1 MGEVHTVRA
10 SGQLRPSARNI
21 DSCRAPRRT
30 AGWCSARGTLQPG
43 IRAARFRRTA
53 GSHAW
58 LWLSAPARPGMRN
71 RMSDGGSG
79 MKAQQVEMFVRA
91 MATPAD
97 TTGLQELAD
106 SGKIRPETLVALV
119 GKTEG
124 TGAHDDWGRV
134 WADVVLRDW
143 TGRFLGIPAGDVA
156 KQVIFVLSGGCPG
169 VITPHIAAVT
179 REWVEVPDK
188 AASASDDKR
197 LVVGRAGSDPMPPE
211 EVGRMGQIRKVAE
224 ATRAAMADA
233 GLTDPK
239 DVHLVMVKVPGLTT
253 ASIKDA
259 ESRGKTVVSHDLTFG
274 PEGAG
279 VYANDAAALG
289 VAMALGEV
297 PESSLSDDVVRRDW
311 DLYSEVAMTSSG
323 GEKRHG
329 EVVVFGNSTTSQSM
343 LRIGHAVT
351 KDFIDAEGVR
361 NALRSAG
368 LQCNGLPAESDLS
381 RLVHVFAKSV
391 IPGSDQIRGQR
402 ITLLDDVDAY
412 QIGKALGGMLVA
424 SVTGRTTNYV
434 SGGERNS
441 HQGPPGG
448 NIVAAVV
455 RTEATP

>member
-1 MGEVHTVRA
+1 LDT
-10 SGQLRPSARNI
+10 N
-21 DSCRAPRRT
+21 
-30 AGWCSARGTLQPG
+30 
-43 IRAARFRRTA
+43 
-53 GSHAW
+53 
-58 LWLSAPARPGMRN
+58 ARPAWIEN
-71 RMSDGGSG
+71 QSGGEG
-79 MKAQQVEMFVRA
+79 LKAQKVEMFVCP
-91 MATPAD
+91 MATPTD
-97 TTGLQELAD
+97 TSGLQELAD
-106 SGKIRPETLVALV
+106 SGQIRPDTLVALV

-134 WADVVLRDW
+134 WADVVLREW
-143 TGRFLGIPAGDVA
+143 TGKFLGIPAGDVA
-156 KQVIFVLSGGCPG
+156 KRVIFVLSGGCPG

-179 REWVEVPDK
+179 RAWVEAPDH
-188 AASASDDKR
+188 ATDDSHEKR

-211 EVGRMGQIRKVAE
+211 EVGRMGQIQKAAE
-224 ATRAAMADA
+224 ATRQAMNDA

-279 VYANDAAALG
+279 AYANDAAALG

-297 PESSLSDDVVRRDW
+297 PESSLSDDVVRRNW

-329 EVVVFGNSTTSQSM
+329 EVVVFGNSTSSRSD

-351 KDFIDAEGVR
+351 RDFIDAEGIR

-368 LQCNGLPAESDLS
+368 LHFKELPAEADLS

-402 ITLLDDVDAY
+402 ITLLDDADAY

-448 NIVAAVV
+448 NIVAAIV
-455 RTEATP
+455 RTDEPASR

>member
-1 MGEVHTVRA
+1 
-10 SGQLRPSARNI
+10 
-21 DSCRAPRRT
+21 
-30 AGWCSARGTLQPG
+30 
-43 IRAARFRRTA
+43 
-53 GSHAW
+53 
-58 LWLSAPARPGMRN
+58 
-71 RMSDGGSG
+71 
-79 MKAQQVEMFVRA
+79 MKAQRVEMFVCP
-91 MATPAD
+91 MAAPSD
-97 TTGLQELAD
+97 TTGLQQLAD
-106 SGKIRPETLVALV
+106 SGQIRPDTLVALV

-134 WADVVLRDW
+134 WADVVLREW
-143 TGRFLGIPAGDVA
+143 TGTFLGIPASEVA
-156 KQVIFVLSGGCPG
+156 NQVVFVLSGGCPG
-169 VITPHIAAVT
+169 VITPHIVAIS
-179 REWVEVPDK
+179 REWVEVPDQEID
-188 AASASDDKR
+188 AGTDKR

-224 ATRAAMADA
+224 ATHRAMADA

-253 ASIKDA
+253 SSIKDA
-259 ESRGKTVVSHDLTFG
+259 ESRGKSVVSHDLTFG

-297 PESSLSDDVVRRDW
+297 PESALSDGVVRRNW
-311 DLYSEVAMTSSG
+311 ELYSEVAMTSSG

-329 EVVVFGNSTTSQSM
+329 EVVVFGNSSNSRSS
-343 LRIGHAVT
+343 LHIGHAIT

-368 LQCNGLPAESDLS
+368 LSFSNGLPSESDLS

-402 ITLLDDVDAY
+402 ITLLDDADAY
-412 QIGKALGGMLVA
+412 QIGKALGGMLIA

-455 RTEATP
+455 RVDG

>member
-1 MGEVHTVRA
+1 
-10 SGQLRPSARNI
+10 
-21 DSCRAPRRT
+21 
-30 AGWCSARGTLQPG
+30 
-43 IRAARFRRTA
+43 
-53 GSHAW
+53 
-58 LWLSAPARPGMRN
+58 
-71 RMSDGGSG
+71 
-79 MKAQQVEMFVRA
+79 MKAQRVDMFVLPS
-91 MATPAD
+91 ATPAD
-97 TTGLQELAD
+97 TSGLQRLAD
-106 SGKIRPETLVALV
+106 AGKIKPDTLVALV

-134 WADVVLRDW
+134 WADVALREW
-143 TGRFLGIPAGDVA
+143 TARFLDVPVDEVA
-156 KQVIFVLSGGCPG
+156 KHVIFVLSGGCPG

-179 REWVEVPDK
+179 REWVDIDSERDPE
-188 AASASDDKR
+188 DKR
-197 LVVGRAGSDPMPPE
+197 LVVGRAGSEAIAPE
-211 EVGRMGQIRKVAE
+211 EVGRMGQIRKVAA
-224 ATRAAMADA
+224 ATHQAMADA
-233 GLTDPK
+233 GLKDPK

-297 PESSLSDDVVRRDW
+297 PESSLSDDVVRRNW

-329 EVVVFGNSTTSQSM
+329 EVVVFGNSVASASPLQ
-343 LRIGHAVT
+343 IGHAVT
-351 KDFIDAEGVR
+351 RDFIDAQGVR
-361 NALRSAG
+361 DALRAAG
-368 LQCNGLPAESDLS
+368 LRFHGGLPDESDLA

-402 ITLLDDVDAY
+402 ITLLDDADAY

-448 NIVAAVV
+448 NIVAAIV
-455 RTEATP
+455 RAD

>member
-1 MGEVHTVRA
+1 
-10 SGQLRPSARNI
+10 
-21 DSCRAPRRT
+21 
-30 AGWCSARGTLQPG
+30 
-43 IRAARFRRTA
+43 
-53 GSHAW
+53 
-58 LWLSAPARPGMRN
+58 
-71 RMSDGGSG
+71 
-79 MKAQQVEMFVRA
+79 MKAQRVEMFVCPSK
-91 MATPAD
+91 TPAD
-97 TTGLQELAD
+97 TSELQKLAD
-106 SGKIRPETLVALV
+106 SGKIKPDTLVALV

-134 WADVVLRDW
+134 WADVALRDW
-143 TGRFLGIPAGDVA
+143 TARFLGVPVDEVA
-156 KQVIFVLSGGCPG
+156 KHVIFVLSGGCPG

-179 REWVEVPDK
+179 REWVDVPDQPRGE
-188 AASASDDKR
+188 KR
-197 LVVGRAGSDPMPPE
+197 LVVGRAGSDAIAPE

-224 ATRAAMADA
+224 ATRHAMADA

-253 ASIKDA
+253 GSIRDA
-259 ESRGKTVVSHDLTFG
+259 ELRGKTVVSHDLTFG

-297 PESSLSDDVVRRDW
+297 PASKLSDEVVRRDW

-329 EVVVFGNSTTSQSM
+329 EVVVFGNSTTSRSH
-343 LRIGHAVT
+343 LTIGHAVT

-361 NALRSAG
+361 NALRAAG
-368 LQCNGLPAESDLS
+368 LRFKDGLPDESDLS

-391 IPGSDQIRGQR
+391 IPGSDQVRGQR
-402 ITLLDDVDAY
+402 ITLLDDADAY

-455 RTEATP
+455 RDSAPLTPDVRN

>member
-1 MGEVHTVRA
+1 
-10 SGQLRPSARNI
+10 
-21 DSCRAPRRT
+21 
-30 AGWCSARGTLQPG
+30 
-43 IRAARFRRTA
+43 
-53 GSHAW
+53 
-58 LWLSAPARPGMRN
+58 
-71 RMSDGGSG
+71 
-79 MKAQQVEMFVRA
+79 MKVQRVDMFVCP
-91 MATPAD
+91 MATPSD
-97 TTGLQELAD
+97 TSGLQRLAD
-106 SGKIRPETLVALV
+106 EGKIKPDTLVALA

-124 TGAHDDWGRV
+124 TGQHDDWGRV
-134 WADVVLRDW
+134 WADVALREW
-143 TGRFLGIPAGDVA
+143 TARFLGIPAGEVA
-156 KQVIFVLSGGCPG
+156 QRVMFVLSGGCPG

-179 REWVEVPDK
+179 REWVEVPDGK
-188 AASASDDKR
+188 TEAGTEKR

-224 ATRAAMADA
+224 ATRRAMADA

-279 VYANDAAALG
+279 SYANDAAALG
-289 VAMALGEV
+289 VATALGEV
-297 PESSLSDDVVRRDW
+297 KESALSDDVVRRDW
-311 DLYSEVAMTSSG
+311 NLYSEVAMTSSG

-329 EVVVFGNSTTSQSM
+329 EVILFGNSISSRSPLT
-343 LRIGHAVT
+343 IGHAVT

-361 NALRSAG
+361 NALRAAG
-368 LQCNGLPAESDLS
+368 LRFTDGLPDQKDLS

-391 IPGSDQIRGQR
+391 IPGSDLIRGQR
-402 ITLLDDVDAY
+402 ITLLDDPDAY
-412 QIGKALGGMLVA
+412 PIGKALGGMLIA

-455 RTEATP
+455 RTG

>member
-1 MGEVHTVRA
+1 
-10 SGQLRPSARNI
+10 
-21 DSCRAPRRT
+21 
-30 AGWCSARGTLQPG
+30 
-43 IRAARFRRTA
+43 
-53 GSHAW
+53 
-58 LWLSAPARPGMRN
+58 
-71 RMSDGGSG
+71 
-79 MKAQQVEMFVRA
+79 MKAQRVEMFVCPS
-91 MATPAD
+91 ATPAD
-97 TTGLQELAD
+97 TSGLQALAD
-106 SGKIRPETLVALV
+106 AGKIKPGTLVALV
-119 GKTEG
+119 GKTDG
-124 TGAHDDWGRV
+124 TGFHDDWGRI
-134 WADVVLRDW
+134 WADSALREW
-143 TGRFLGIPAGDVA
+143 TAGFLGIPVDDVA
-156 KQVIFVLSGGCPG
+156 KHVIFVLSGGCPG
-169 VITPHIAAVT
+169 VITPHIVAVT
-179 REWVEVPDK
+179 REWVEVPE
-188 AASASDDKR
+188 ARAGGDKR
-197 LVVGRAGSDPMPPE
+197 LVVGRAGSDAMPPE

-224 ATRAAMADA
+224 ATHRAMADA

-297 PESSLSDDVVRRDW
+297 PESSLSDAVVRRDW
-311 DLYSEVAMTSSG
+311 NLFSEVAMTSSG

-329 EVVVFGNSTTSQSM
+329 EVVVFGNSTTSMSS
-343 LRIGHAVT
+343 LHIGHAVT
-351 KDFIDAEGVR
+351 RDFIDAEGVR

-368 LQCNGLPAESDLS
+368 LHFTGGLPEETDLS

-448 NIVAAVV
+448 NIIAAVV
-455 RTEATP
+455 RTD

>member
-1 MGEVHTVRA
+1 
-10 SGQLRPSARNI
+10 
-21 DSCRAPRRT
+21 
-30 AGWCSARGTLQPG
+30 
-43 IRAARFRRTA
+43 
-53 GSHAW
+53 
-58 LWLSAPARPGMRN
+58 
-71 RMSDGGSG
+71 MS
-79 MKAQQVEMFVRA
+79 MKVQRVEMVVCP
-91 MATPAD
+91 MATPSD
-97 TTGLQELAD
+97 TSRLQQLAD
-106 SGKIRPETLVALV
+106 SGKIKPDTLVALV

-124 TGAHDDWGRV
+124 TGFHDDWGRV
-134 WADVVLRDW
+134 WADVALRDW
-143 TGRFLGIPAGDVA
+143 TGTFLGIPADEVA
-156 KQVIFVLSGGCPG
+156 KHVIFVLSGGCPG

-179 REWVEVPDK
+179 RDWVEVPDNDV
-188 AASASDDKR
+188 AAGGEKR
-197 LVVGRAGSDPMPPE
+197 LVVGRAGSELMPPE
-211 EVGRMGQIRKVAE
+211 EVGRMGQIRKVAA
-224 ATRAAMADA
+224 ATHQAMKDA

-297 PESSLSDDVVRRDW
+297 PESSLSDGVVRRNW

-329 EVVVFGNSTTSQSM
+329 EVVVFGNSSASRSSLQ
-343 LRIGHAVT
+343 IGHAIT
-351 KDFIDAEGVR
+351 RDFIDAEGVR

-368 LQCNGLPAESDLS
+368 LRFKDGLPDEADLS

-391 IPGSDQIRGQR
+391 IPGSDQVRGQR
-402 ITLLDDVDAY
+402 ITLLDDADAY

-455 RTEATP
+455 RAEG

>member
-1 MGEVHTVRA
+1 
-10 SGQLRPSARNI
+10 
-21 DSCRAPRRT
+21 
-30 AGWCSARGTLQPG
+30 
-43 IRAARFRRTA
+43 
-53 GSHAW
+53 
-58 LWLSAPARPGMRN
+58 
-71 RMSDGGSG
+71 
-79 MKAQQVEMFVRA
+79 MKAQRVEIFVCP
-91 MATPAD
+91 MATPSD
-97 TTGLQELAD
+97 TSGLQQLAD
-106 SGKIRPETLVALV
+106 SGKIRPDTLVALA

-124 TGAHDDWGRV
+124 TGQHDDWGRV
-134 WADVVLRDW
+134 WADVALREW
-143 TGRFLGIPAGDVA
+143 TAKFLGIPVAEVA

-169 VITPHIAAVT
+169 VITPHIAVVT
-179 REWVEVPDK
+179 REWIEVPDGDTPVNK
-188 AASASDDKR
+188 EGR
-197 LVVGRAGSDPMPPE
+197 LVVGRAGSEAMPPE
-211 EVGRMGQIRKVAE
+211 EVGRMGQINKVAE
-224 ATRAAMADA
+224 ATRRAMADA
-233 GLTDPK
+233 GLSDPR

-297 PESSLSDDVVRRDW
+297 PESALSDGVVRRNW
-311 DLYSEVAMTSSG
+311 DLYSSVAMTSSG

-329 EVVVFGNSTTSQSM
+329 EVVLFGNSSSSQSS

-368 LQCNGLPAESDLS
+368 LQFDGLPAESDLS

-391 IPGSDQIRGQR
+391 IPGSDQVRGQR

-455 RTEATP
+455 RVEG

>member
-1 MGEVHTVRA
+1 
-10 SGQLRPSARNI
+10 
-21 DSCRAPRRT
+21 
-30 AGWCSARGTLQPG
+30 
-43 IRAARFRRTA
+43 
-53 GSHAW
+53 
-58 LWLSAPARPGMRN
+58 
-71 RMSDGGSG
+71 
-79 MKAQQVEMFVRA
+79 MKAQRVDMFVCP

-97 TTGLQELAD
+97 TKGLQALAD
-106 SGKIRPETLVALV
+106 SGQIKPDTLVALV

-124 TGAHDDWGRV
+124 TGFHDDWGRV
-134 WADVVLRDW
+134 WADVALREW
-143 TGRFLGIPAGDVA
+143 TGKFLGIPPAEVA
-156 KQVIFVLSGGCPG
+156 DHVIFVLSGGCPG

-179 REWVEVPDK
+179 REWVEVPDS
-188 AASASDDKR
+188 AAGGKEAR

-211 EVGRMGQIRKVAE
+211 EVGRMGQIRKVAA
-224 ATRAAMADA
+224 ATHKAMADA
-233 GLTDPK
+233 GLSDPK

-253 ASIKDA
+253 SSIKDA
-259 ESRGKTVVSHDLTFG
+259 ESRGHTVVSHDLTFG

-279 VYANDAAALG
+279 AYANDAAALG

-297 PESSLSDDVVRRDW
+297 PESSLSDGVVRRNW

-329 EVVVFGNSTTSQSM
+329 EVVVFGNSNSSLSP
-343 LRIGHAVT
+343 LRIAHAVT
-351 KDFIDAEGVR
+351 RDFIDAEGVR
-361 NALRSAG
+361 NALRAAG
-368 LQCNGLPAESDLS
+368 IRFDNGLPSEADLP

-391 IPGSDQIRGQR
+391 IPGTDQVRGQR
-402 ITLLDDVDAY
+402 ITLLDDHDAY

-455 RTEATP
+455 RDA

>member
-1 MGEVHTVRA
+1 M
-10 SGQLRPSARNI
+10 N
-21 DSCRAPRRT
+21 
-30 AGWCSARGTLQPG
+30 
-43 IRAARFRRTA
+43 
-53 GSHAW
+53 
-58 LWLSAPARPGMRN
+58 
-71 RMSDGGSG
+71 
-79 MKAQQVEMFVRA
+79 AQRVEMFVCS
-91 MATPAD
+91 MASPSD
-97 TTGLQELAD
+97 TSGLQDLAG
-106 SGKIRPETLVALV
+106 SGKIKPETLVALV

-124 TGAHDDWGRV
+124 TGQHDDWGRV
-134 WADVVLRDW
+134 WADVALREW
-143 TGRFLGIPAGDVA
+143 TAKFLGIQVADVA
-156 KQVIFVLSGGCPG
+156 QRVMFVLSGGCPG
-169 VITPHIAAVT
+169 VITPHIVAVT
-179 REWVEVPDK
+179 RELIEVPDK
-188 AASASDDKR
+188 SGRAGAEKA
-197 LVVGRAGSDPMPPE
+197 LVVGRAGSDAISPE
-211 EVGRMGQIRKVAE
+211 EVGRMGMIRKVAE
-224 ATRAAMADA
+224 ATKRAMEDA

-253 ASIKDA
+253 ASIKNA
-259 ESRGKTVVSHDLTFG
+259 ESRGKSVVSHDLTFG

-289 VAMALGEV
+289 VALALGEV
-297 PESSLSDDVVRRDW
+297 PESKLSDEVVRRDW

-329 EVVVFGNSTTSQSM
+329 EVVLFGNSSSSQSS

-361 NALRSAG
+361 NALRTAG
-368 LQCNGLPAESDLS
+368 ITFTGGLPDESDLS

-412 QIGKALGGMLVA
+412 QIGKALGGMLIA

-455 RTEATP
+455 RTES

>member
-1 MGEVHTVRA
+1 
-10 SGQLRPSARNI
+10 
-21 DSCRAPRRT
+21 
-30 AGWCSARGTLQPG
+30 
-43 IRAARFRRTA
+43 
-53 GSHAW
+53 
-58 LWLSAPARPGMRN
+58 
-71 RMSDGGSG
+71 
-79 MKAQQVEMFVRA
+79 MKAQRVEMFVCPS
-91 MATPAD
+91 ATPAD
-97 TTGLQELAD
+97 TSGLQKLAD
-106 SGKIRPETLVALV
+106 AGKIKPDTLVALV

-124 TGAHDDWGRV
+124 TGAHDDWGRI
-134 WADVVLRDW
+134 WADAALREW
-143 TGRFLGIPAGDVA
+143 TAKFLDVSKDEVA
-156 KQVIFVLSGGCPG
+156 KHVIFVLSGGWPG
-169 VITPHIAAVT
+169 VVTPHIAAIT
-179 REWVEVPDK
+179 REWVEVADHRQG
-188 AASASDDKR
+188 DEKR
-197 LVVGRAGSDPMPPE
+197 LVVGRAGSDAISPE
-211 EVGRMGQIRKVAE
+211 EVGRMGMIRKVAT
-224 ATRAAMADA
+224 ATREAMKDAA
-233 GLTDPK
+233 LSDPK

-297 PESSLSDDVVRRDW
+297 PEALLSDAVVRRNW

-329 EVVVFGNSTTSQSM
+329 EVVVFGNSNASRSN

-351 KDFIDAEGVR
+351 RDFIDADGVR
-361 NALRSAG
+361 NALRSAS
-368 LQCNGLPAESDLS
+368 LHFTDGLPDEKDLAS

-402 ITLLDDVDAY
+402 ITLLDDTDAY

-441 HQGPPGG
+441 HQGPRGG

-455 RTEATP
+455 RTEA

>member
-1 MGEVHTVRA
+1 
-10 SGQLRPSARNI
+10 
-21 DSCRAPRRT
+21 
-30 AGWCSARGTLQPG
+30 
-43 IRAARFRRTA
+43 
-53 GSHAW
+53 
-58 LWLSAPARPGMRN
+58 
-71 RMSDGGSG
+71 
-79 MKAQQVEMFVRA
+79 MKAQKVEMFVCP
-91 MATPAD
+91 MAAPSD
-97 TTGLQELAD
+97 TSGLQQLAD
-106 SGKIRPETLVALV
+106 AGKIKPDTLVAIA

-124 TGAHDDWGRV
+124 TGQHDDWGRV
-134 WADVVLRDW
+134 WADVALRQW
-143 TGRFLGIPAGDVA
+143 TAKFVGIPVDDVA

-169 VITPHIAAVT
+169 VITPHIAVVT
-179 REWVEVPDK
+179 REWVEVPD
-188 AASASDDKR
+188 SAPNTDKNKDKR

-224 ATRAAMADA
+224 ATHRAMADA
-233 GLTDPK
+233 GLTDPR

-297 PESSLSDDVVRRDW
+297 KESALSDGVVRRDW
-311 DLYSEVAMTSSG
+311 SLYSEVAMTSSG

-329 EVVVFGNSTTSQSM
+329 EVLVFGNSSASRSS

-368 LQCNGLPAESDLS
+368 LQFDVLPAESDLS

-455 RTEATP
+455 RTDG

>member
-1 MGEVHTVRA
+1 
-10 SGQLRPSARNI
+10 
-21 DSCRAPRRT
+21 
-30 AGWCSARGTLQPG
+30 
-43 IRAARFRRTA
+43 
-53 GSHAW
+53 
-58 LWLSAPARPGMRN
+58 
-71 RMSDGGSG
+71 
-79 MKAQQVEMFVRA
+79 MKVQRVEMFVCPS
-91 MATPAD
+91 ATPAD
-97 TTGLQELAD
+97 TSGLQALAD
-106 SGKIRPETLVALV
+106 GDKIKADNLVALV

-134 WADVVLRDW
+134 WADVALREW
-143 TGRFLGIPAGDVA
+143 TARLLGVPIDEVA
-156 KQVIFVLSGGCPG
+156 KHVIFVLSGGCPG

-179 REWVEVPDK
+179 REWVDASERK
-188 AASASDDKR
+188 ADDKR
-197 LVVGRAGSDPMPPE
+197 LVVGRSGSDAIAPE
-211 EVGRMGQIRKVAE
+211 EVGRMGMIHKVAE
-224 ATRAAMADA
+224 ATRAAMKDA

-239 DVHLVMVKVPGLTT
+239 DVHLVMVKVPGLTV

-279 VYANDAAALG
+279 VYANDGAALG
-289 VAMALGEV
+289 VALALGEV
-297 PESSLSDDVVRRDW
+297 KESALSDEVVRRNW

-329 EVVVFGNSTTSQSM
+329 EVVVFGNSTASASP

-351 KDFIDAEGVR
+351 RDFIDAAGVR
-361 NALRSAG
+361 HALRVAG
-368 LQCNGLPAESDLS
+368 LRFKDGLPDEADLD

-391 IPGSDQIRGQR
+391 IPGSDQIRGRR
-402 ITLLDDVDAY
+402 ITLLDDGHAY
-412 QIGKALGGMLVA
+412 EIGKALGGMLVA

-455 RTEATP
+455 RHE

>member
-1 MGEVHTVRA
+1 
-10 SGQLRPSARNI
+10 
-21 DSCRAPRRT
+21 
-30 AGWCSARGTLQPG
+30 
-43 IRAARFRRTA
+43 
-53 GSHAW
+53 
-58 LWLSAPARPGMRN
+58 
-71 RMSDGGSG
+71 
-79 MKAQQVEMFVRA
+79 MKAQRVDMFVCP

-97 TTGLQELAD
+97 TKGLQALAD
-106 SGKIRPETLVALV
+106 SGKITPDTLVALV

-124 TGAHDDWGRV
+124 TGFHDDWGRV
-134 WADVVLRDW
+134 WADVVLREW
-143 TGRFLGIPAGDVA
+143 TGSFLGIPATEVA
-156 KQVIFVLSGGCPG
+156 NRVIFVLSGGCPG
-169 VITPHIAAVT
+169 VITPHIAAIT
-179 REWVEVPDK
+179 REWVEVPDG
-188 AASASDDKR
+188 ASGNEAR

-211 EVGRMGQIRKVAE
+211 EVGRMGQIRKVAA
-224 ATRAAMADA
+224 ATHKAMADA
-233 GLTDPK
+233 GLSDPK

-253 ASIKDA
+253 GSIRDA
-259 ESRGKTVVSHDLTFG
+259 ESRGHTVVSHDLTFG

-279 VYANDAAALG
+279 AYANDAAALG

-297 PESSLSDDVVRRDW
+297 PESSLSDEVVRRNW

-329 EVVVFGNSTTSQSM
+329 EVVVFGNSTSSQSP
-343 LRIGHAVT
+343 LRIAHAVT

-361 NALRSAG
+361 NALRAAG
-368 LQCNGLPAESDLS
+368 IRFDNGLPSEDDLP

-391 IPGSDQIRGQR
+391 IPGTDQVRGQR
-402 ITLLDDVDAY
+402 ITLLDDHDAY

-455 RTEATP
+455 RMD

>member
-1 MGEVHTVRA
+1 
-10 SGQLRPSARNI
+10 
-21 DSCRAPRRT
+21 
-30 AGWCSARGTLQPG
+30 
-43 IRAARFRRTA
+43 
-53 GSHAW
+53 
-58 LWLSAPARPGMRN
+58 
-71 RMSDGGSG
+71 
-79 MKAQQVEMFVRA
+79 MKAQRVEMYVCPS
-91 MATPAD
+91 ATPAD
-97 TTGLQELAD
+97 TSGLQKLAD
-106 SGKIRPETLVALV
+106 AGKIKPDTLVALV

-134 WADVVLRDW
+134 WADVALREW
-143 TGRFLGIPAGDVA
+143 TAGFLGVPVDEVA
-156 KQVIFVLSGGCPG
+156 KHVIFVLSGGCPG

-179 REWVEVPDK
+179 REWVDVPEQ
-188 AASASDDKR
+188 AGREKR
-197 LVVGRAGSDPMPPE
+197 LVVGRAGSDAIGPE
-211 EVGRMGQIRKVAE
+211 EVGRMGQIRKVAAATHE
-224 ATRAAMADA
+224 AMKDA
-233 GLTDPK
+233 GLTDTK

-253 ASIKDA
+253 ASIHDA

-297 PESSLSDDVVRRDW
+297 PESSLSDGVVRRNW

-329 EVVVFGNSTTSQSM
+329 EVVVFGNSVTSRSS
-343 LRIGHAVT
+343 LTIGHAVT
-351 KDFIDAEGVR
+351 KDFIDAQGVR
-361 NALRSAG
+361 NALRAAG
-368 LQCNGLPAESDLS
+368 LRFKDGLPDEADLD

-391 IPGSDQIRGQR
+391 IPGSDQVRGQR
-402 ITLLDDVDAY
+402 ITLLDDADAY

-455 RTEATP
+455 RD

>member
-1 MGEVHTVRA
+1 
-10 SGQLRPSARNI
+10 
-21 DSCRAPRRT
+21 
-30 AGWCSARGTLQPG
+30 
-43 IRAARFRRTA
+43 
-53 GSHAW
+53 
-58 LWLSAPARPGMRN
+58 
-71 RMSDGGSG
+71 
-79 MKAQQVEMFVRA
+79 MKAQRVEMYVCP
-91 MATPAD
+91 MASPSD
-97 TTGLQELAD
+97 TSGLQKLAD
-106 SGKIRPETLVALV
+106 EGKIRPDTLVALV

-134 WADVVLRDW
+134 WADVALREW
-143 TGRFLGIPAGDVA
+143 TAKFCGIPVADVA

-179 REWVEVPDK
+179 REWVDAPE
-188 AASASDDKR
+188 AGDDKR
-197 LVVGRAGSDPMPPE
+197 LVVGRAGSEAMAPE
-211 EVGRMGQIRKVAE
+211 EVGRMGQIRKVAA
-224 ATRAAMADA
+224 ATHAAMGDA
-233 GLTDPK
+233 GLADPH
-239 DVHLVMVKVPGLTT
+239 DVHLVMVKVPGLTV
-253 ASIKDA
+253 ASIRDA
-259 ESRGKTVVSHDLTFG
+259 ESRGQTVVSHDLTFG

-279 VYANDAAALG
+279 SYANDAAALG

-297 PESSLSDDVVRRDW
+297 PESALSDEVVRRKW
-311 DLYSEVAMTSSG
+311 ELYSEVAMTSSG

-329 EVVVFGNSTTSQSM
+329 EVVVFGNSAGSRSP

-361 NALRSAG
+361 TALRSAG
-368 LQCNGLPAESDLS
+368 VKFNGGLPDEADLS

-402 ITLLDDVDAY
+402 ITLLDDTDAY
-412 QIGKALGGMLVA
+412 QIGKALGGMLIA

-455 RTEATP
+455 RI

>member
-1 MGEVHTVRA
+1 
-10 SGQLRPSARNI
+10 
-21 DSCRAPRRT
+21 
-30 AGWCSARGTLQPG
+30 
-43 IRAARFRRTA
+43 
-53 GSHAW
+53 
-58 LWLSAPARPGMRN
+58 
-71 RMSDGGSG
+71 
-79 MKAQQVEMFVRA
+79 MKAQRVDMFVLP
-91 MATPAD
+91 MATPSDTSGLQKLAD
-97 TTGLQELAD
+97 T
-106 SGKIRPETLVALV
+106 GKIKPDTLVALV

-124 TGAHDDWGRV
+124 TGQHDDWGRV
-134 WADVVLRDW
+134 WADVALRAW
-143 TGRFLGIPAGDVA
+143 TGKFLGISPDEVA
-156 KQVIFVLSGGCPG
+156 KHVIFVLSGGCPG

-179 REWVEVPDK
+179 REWVDVPAGD
-188 AASASDDKR
+188 SLPEGEKR
-197 LVVGRAGSDPMPPE
+197 MVVGRAGSEPMPPE

-224 ATRAAMADA
+224 ATKKAMADA
-233 GLTDPK
+233 GLTDTK

-259 ESRGKTVVSHDLTFG
+259 ELRGKTVVSHDLTFG

-279 VYANDAAALG
+279 SYANDAAALG

-297 PESSLSDDVVRRDW
+297 PESALSDEVVRRKW
-311 DLYSEVAMTSSG
+311 ELYSEVAMTSSG

-329 EVVVFGNSTTSQSM
+329 EVVVFGNSSASRSA

-361 NALRSAG
+361 NALRVAG
-368 LQCNGLPAESDLS
+368 VGFVGGLPDEADLG

-391 IPGSDQIRGQR
+391 IPGSDQVRGQR

-412 QIGKALGGMLVA
+412 SIGKALGGMLVA

-455 RTEATP
+455 RTA

>member
-1 MGEVHTVRA
+1 
-10 SGQLRPSARNI
+10 
-21 DSCRAPRRT
+21 
-30 AGWCSARGTLQPG
+30 
-43 IRAARFRRTA
+43 
-53 GSHAW
+53 
-58 LWLSAPARPGMRN
+58 
-71 RMSDGGSG
+71 
-79 MKAQQVEMFVRA
+79 MKAQRVEMFVCP
-91 MATPAD
+91 MATPSD
-97 TTGLQELAD
+97 TSGLQQLAD
-106 SGKIRPETLVALV
+106 SGKIRPDTLVALA

-124 TGAHDDWGRV
+124 TGQHDDWGRV
-134 WADVVLRDW
+134 WADVELREW
-143 TGRFLGIPAGDVA
+143 TAKFLDIPVADVA
-156 KQVIFVLSGGCPG
+156 KHVIFVLSGGCPG
-169 VITPHIAAVT
+169 VITPHIAVVT
-179 REWVEVPDK
+179 RDLIEVPDGEGK
-188 AASASDDKR
+188 KDKR
-197 LVVGRAGSDPMPPE
+197 LVVGRAGSDAISPE
-211 EVGRMGQIRKVAE
+211 EVGRMGQIKKVAE
-224 ATRAAMADA
+224 ATRQAMADA
-233 GLTDPK
+233 GLNDPG

-289 VAMALGEV
+289 VAIALGEV
-297 PESSLSDDVVRRDW
+297 PESALSDDVVRRNW
-311 DLYSEVAMTSSG
+311 DLYSSVAMTSSG

-329 EVVVFGNSTTSQSM
+329 EVVLFGNSSSSQSS

-368 LQCNGLPAESDLS
+368 LQFKGLPAESDLS
-381 RLVHVFAKSV
+381 RIVHVFAKSV
-391 IPGSDQIRGQR
+391 IPGSDQVRGQR

-455 RTEATP
+455 RVDG